1 MWKNTEDSYG
11 IVSKG
16 FHWIL
21 GVSYIVVLAVGFIMT
36 GMEKGDAKWTV
47 YGIHKAFGVL
57 LLFLIALRIIW
68 RMININ
74 PTSLDKNNKLV
85 NFLAKSGHLILY
97 ILMVGMPLSG
107 FIMSIVGG
115 RNIDFFGLFIIPGF
129 SEKNAFVA
137 GSAYKFHINAS
148 LIFVGFIALHIL
160 ASLFHHFYKKDQ
172 TLRRMLPW

>member
-1 MWKNTEDSYG
+1 MWKNSEDNYG
-11 IVSKG
+11 IISKS
-16 FHWIL
+16 FHWLL
-21 GVSYIVVLAVGFIMT
+21 GVSYIVVLAVGFIMV

-57 LLFLIALRIIW
+57 LLLLIALRIIW

-74 PTSLDKNNKLV
+74 PNPLDEKSKVINLLARSTH
-85 NFLAKSGHLILY
+85 FLLY

-115 RNIDFFGLFIIPGF
+115 RNIDFFGLFTIPGF
-129 SEKNAFVA
+129 SEKNALVA

-148 LIFVGFIALHIL
+148 LFFVGFIVLHVL

-172 TLRRMLPW
+172 TLKRMLPW